1 MSVNDMTGIRE
12 AIKSVE
18 DYVREAV
25 QQYET
30 GHGWSHIER
39 VVRLATHIHDCEVK
53 GDRDT
58 VVLGAL
64 LHDIGDHKFALHDGP
79 AEIRRILGS
88 LGIDQGIV
96 EEVVSINENISFS
109 KGQSDRLKSPELQI
123 VQDADRLDAM
133 GAIGIA
139 RAFSYGGFK
148 GREIYDPRQGFVNP
162 PGFADSKKS
171 ASTVHHFYDKLL
183 VLKNLMNTPTGRK
196 MADERHDFMVRYLEQ
211 FFSEWNSGNEY

>member
-1 MSVNDMTGIRE
+1 MNGKTE

-18 DYVREAV
+18 EYVRDAV
-25 QQYET
+25 QQYDS

-39 VVRLATHIHDCEVK
+39 VVRLALHIHDREAK
-53 GDRDT
+53 GDRHI
-58 VVLGAL
+58 VELGAL
-64 LHDIGDHKFALHDGP
+64 LHDIGDHKFAVHDGP

-88 LGIDQGIV
+88 LGVDQV
-96 EEVVSINENISFS
+96 VVDEVVSINENISFS
-109 KGQSDRLKSPELQI
+109 KGISDRPKSDELQI

-162 PGFADSKKS
+162 PGLADSKNS

-183 VLKNLMNTPTGRK
+183 VLKDLMNTPTGRK
-196 MADERHDFMVRYLEQ
+196 LAAERHDFMVRYLEQ
-211 FFSEWNSGNEY
+211 FYREWNAGE

>member
-1 MSVNDMTGIRE
+1 MTGKTE
-12 AIKSVE
+12 AIKYVE
-18 DYVREAV
+18 EYVREAV
-25 QQYET
+25 QQYDS

-39 VVRLATHIHDCEVK
+39 VVRLAVHIHDCEAK
-53 GDRDT
+53 GDRYT
-58 VVLGAL
+58 VELGAL
-64 LHDIGDHKFALHDGP
+64 LHDIGDHKFAVHDGP

-88 LGIDQGIV
+88 LSIDQGVID
-96 EEVVSINENISFS
+96 EVVSINENISFS
-109 KGQSDRLKSPELQI
+109 KGKSDRPKSNELQI

-148 GREIYDPRQGFVNP
+148 GREIYDPGQGFVNP
-162 PGFADSKKS
+162 PGLADLKNS

-196 MADERHDFMVRYLEQ
+196 LAEERHDFMVRYLEQ
-211 FFSEWNSGNEY
+211 FYREWNAGE

>member
-1 MSVNDMTGIRE
+1 MPGKTE

-18 DYVREAV
+18 EYVRKAV
-25 QQYET
+25 QQYDS

-39 VVRLATHIHDCEVK
+39 VVRLAVHIHDCEAK
-53 GDRDT
+53 GDRYI
-58 VVLGAL
+58 VELGAL
-64 LHDIGDHKFALHDGP
+64 MHDIGDHKFAVHDGP

-88 LGIDQGIV
+88 LSIDQGV
-96 EEVVSINENISFS
+96 VNEVVSINENISFS
-109 KGQSDRLKSPELQI
+109 KGKSDRPKSDELQI

-139 RAFSYGGFK
+139 RAFNYGGFK

-162 PGFADSKKS
+162 PGFADSKNS

-183 VLKNLMNTPTGRK
+183 VLKDLMNTPTGRK
-196 MADERHDFMVRYLEQ
+196 LAEERHDFMVRYLDQ
-211 FFSEWNSGNEY
+211 FYREWNAGD

>member
-1 MSVNDMTGIRE
+1 MTGKTE

-18 DYVREAV
+18 EYVREAV
-25 QQYET
+25 QQYDS

-39 VVRLATHIHDCEVK
+39 VVRLAVHIHDCEAK
-53 GDRDT
+53 GDRYI
-58 VVLGAL
+58 VELGAL
-64 LHDIGDHKFALHDGP
+64 LHDIGDHKFAVHDGP

-88 LGIDQGIV
+88 LMVDQGVID
-96 EEVVSINENISFS
+96 EVVSINENISFS
-109 KGQSDRLKSPELQI
+109 KGKSDRPKSDELQI

-162 PGFADSKKS
+162 PSLADSKNS
-171 ASTVHHFYDKLL
+171 ASTVHHFYEKLL
-183 VLKNLMNTPTGRK
+183 VLKNLMNTSTGRK
-196 MADERHDFMVRYLEQ
+196 LAEERHDFMVRYLEQ
-211 FFSEWNSGNEY
+211 FYREWNGGE

>member
-1 MSVNDMTGIRE
+1 MTGKTE

-18 DYVREAV
+18 EYVREAV
-25 QQYET
+25 QQYDS

-39 VVRLATHIHDCEVK
+39 VVRLAVHIHDCDAL
-53 GDRDT
+53 GDRYT
-58 VVLGAL
+58 VELGAL
-64 LHDIGDHKFALHDGP
+64 LHDIGDHKFAVHDGP

-88 LGIDQGIV
+88 LRIDQGMID
-96 EEVVSINENISFS
+96 EVVSINENISFS
-109 KGQSDRLKSPELQI
+109 KGKSDRPKSDELQI

-162 PGFADSKKS
+162 PGLADSKNS

-196 MADERHDFMVRYLEQ
+196 LAEERHDFMVRYLEQ
-211 FFSEWNSGNEY
+211 FYREWNAGE